1 MSSLL
6 PFTHRS
12 LVSLYPRFLDHL
24 VSFRGR
30 TAKTAEV
37 YRQTLEEAFEHIVVD
52 ESQRLINLMP
62 YRLVIAHQQPNT
74 IAKKLSALRSFFEWL
89 EELGY
94 RFRLK
99 GADAVK
105 TPKSLPKPLSDQ
117 QIRAALEEAA
127 GADRLILWM
136 LYGLGLRIAEL
147 SNLRLDAITRGWV
160 RVEGKGGKTRTVPIL
175 PALYV
180 LIETHI
186 QTHQPKTFLFEKQ
199 QTRLSENQLRYRLSR
214 LFKKVGLTV
223 TPHQLRHAFA
233 TELLNGG
240 ARIADVSELLGHAQ
254 LGTTEI
260 YTKLAGS
267 TKLHH
272 YLSSHPLCKGGDE
285 S

>member
-1 MSSLL
+1 
-6 PFTHRS
+6 
-12 LVSLYPRFLDHL
+12 VSLYPKFLDHL

-30 TAKTAEV
+30 TDKTAKV
-37 YRQTLEEAFEHIVVD
+37 YEQTLKEAFLYITVD
-52 ESQRLINLMP
+52 SAQQQVNLMP
-62 YRLVIAHQQPNT
+62 YRLEIAHQQPRT
-74 IAKKLSALRSFFEWL
+74 IAKKLSALRSYFEWL
-89 EELGY
+89 KEMGY

-99 GADAVK
+99 GIDAIK

-127 GADRLILWM
+127 GEDRLILWM

-147 SNLRLDAITRGWV
+147 SSLRLDAITEGWA
-160 RVEGKGGKTRTVPIL
+160 RIEGKGGKTRTVPIL
-175 PALYV
+175 PGLQT
-180 LIETHI
+180 LIEAHI
-186 QTHQPKTFLFEKQ
+186 QTHQPKTFLFEKK

-240 ARIADVSELLGHAQ
+240 ARIADVSELLGHTQ

-267 TKLHH
+267 TKLQH